1 MVGYK
6 LTYWDLEGRGEPIRM
21 LFAAANV
28 KFIDNRIS
36 KESWPELKERMPWG
50 QIPILEFDGKVIAQ
64 SLTICRYL
72 AQKYNFAGRDPW
84 ESAKCDEYVDA
95 LTDLVGGMKGIVHA
109 ENDQVRATRKAKF
122 LQETMSGC
130 LGKFEELMA
139 SQVDSSFL
147 VGGKLSWAD
156 IVLVVML
163 ERLETPSYAG
173 PSLLDTYPNL
183 KMIRIAVYNYPGIQ
197 EWVEN
202 RRKK

>member
-1 MVGYK
+1 
-6 LTYWDLEGRGEPIRM
+6 
-21 LFAAANV
+21 
-28 KFIDNRIS
+28 
-36 KESWPELKERMPWG
+36 MPWG

-95 LTDLVGGMKGIVHA
+95 LTDLVGGKQNYDKNTKYETCVIFHAYGFTGMKGIVHA